1 MMKKNSKVSLIS
13 GIVFFV
19 LGIIIFL
26 NPEILVKTIS
36 YGLGGL
42 LILIGIYK
50 TVNYY
55 IQDKRLGVVNRNE
68 IAFGITAIILG
79 VVFIFLADAIE
90 LLLRFVVGGW
100 LVIAGLNK
108 IFSTFYTR
116 DRNSKFYSLLV
127 VGIILICIGLYIILV
142 SNLALSIIGLFM
154 MLYGI
159 TDFISYFVYKNNTVN
174 SDLDNLLNS
183 NIDKEEVKDKNNKDE
198 VIVETE
204 FIEKKSKKSKKDKK
218 DVKND

>member
-1 MMKKNSKVSLIS
+1 MKNSKISLIS
-13 GIVFFV
+13 GLVFFI

-26 NPEILVKTIS
+26 NPELLVKTIS

-55 IQDKRLGVVNRNE
+55 IQDKRLGIVNRNE

-79 VVFIFLADAIE
+79 IVFIFLADAIE
-90 LLLRFVVGGW
+90 LLLRFIVGGW

-108 IFSTFYTR
+108 IISTFYTT

-127 VGIILICIGLYIILV
+127 VGIILIGIGLYIILI

-154 MLYGI
+154 MIYGI
-159 TDFISYFVYKNNTVN
+159 TDFISYFVYKSSTVN
-174 SDLDNLLNS
+174 SDSDNLLNDNNDS
-183 NIDKEEVKDKNNKDE
+183 KEDKDKKKKHDKEEV
-198 VIVETE
+198 VIETE
-204 FIEKKSKKSKKDKK
+204 FIEKDKK
-218 DVKND
+218 NDK

>member
-1 MMKKNSKVSLIS
+1 MKNNKISLVSGL
-13 GIVFFV
+13 VFFV

-26 NPEILVKTIS
+26 NPELLVKTIS

-55 IQDKRLGVVNRNE
+55 IQDKRLGIVNRNE

-79 VVFIFLADAIE
+79 IVFIFLADAIE
-90 LLLRFVVGGW
+90 LLLRFIVGGW

-108 IFSTFYTR
+108 IVSTFYTTE
-116 DRNSKFYSLLV
+116 RNSKFYSLLI
-127 VGIILICIGLYIILV
+127 VGIILICIGLYIILI

-159 TDFISYFVYKNNTVN
+159 TDFISYFVYKNNVVN
-174 SDLDNLLNS
+174 NDLDNLLNDNKDS
-183 NIDKEEVKDKNNKDE
+183 KEVKESKKNNKEEV
-198 VIVETE
+198 VIETE
-204 FIEKKSKKSKKDKK
+204 FIEKKKSNKKSKKD
-218 DVKND
+218 VNND